1 VRNPELRRR
10 DMPRESVV
18 RDPALAPEG
27 HRKINWA
34 AEHSPVLNS
43 VRDNIL
49 KDGTLEGLGV
59 GVALPIEA
67 KTAYLTVVLAEA
79 GADVA
84 LASPGPFFVQD
95 DVAAALVERG
105 VTVYASS
112 ENDPEDADRE
122 LERVLEKAA
131 GDREAVFIDD
141 RAGLVRLAHTT
152 RRDVLENVRGAS
164 EETTSGVAKFRAME
178 REGIL
183 QFPVIAANDAR
194 CKYLFDNRYGT
205 GQSTLTAIMQSTNLM
220 VGGKRIVVLGYGWCG
235 KGIARYAAGLGAR
248 VSVCEVDP
256 VRGLEAYADGFDVL
270 PALDAAEI
278 GEVFITAT
286 GSRDVLTAAHFERMR
301 DGAILAN
308 AGGVDVEIDVD
319 GLTAGATAAR
329 EVRRNVEEF
338 TTSDGRRL
346 HLVGRGM
353 VVNLTASDG
362 HPIEI
367 MDLTFA
373 IQALCAYRL
382 ANEHASME
390 NKVHLLPREIDD
402 EVATM
407 KLDAVGMGVDA
418 LTPEQERFLAT
429 WRE

>member
-1 VRNPELRRR
+1 
-10 DMPRESVV
+10 MQSESIVK
-18 RDPALAPEG
+18 DPSLAPDG
-27 HRKINWA
+27 HRKIDWA
-34 AEHSPVLNS
+34 AEHSPVLNR
-43 VRDNIL
+43 VRDRYL
-49 KDGTLEGLGV
+49 KDGTFEGLGV

-95 DVAAALVERG
+95 DVAAALAERG

-112 ENDPEDADRE
+112 ANPPEEADRE
-122 LERVLEKAA
+122 LERVLDRVAGEK
-131 GDREAVFIDD
+131 EAVLIDD

-152 RRDVLENVRGAS
+152 RRELLPRIRGAS

-178 REGIL
+178 REGVL
-183 QFPVIAANDAR
+183 EFPVIAANDAR

-205 GQSTLTAIMQSTNLM
+205 GQSTLTAIMQNTNLM
-220 VGGKRIVVLGYGWCG
+220 VGGKRLVVLGYGWCG

-248 VSVCEVDP
+248 VTVCEVDP

-270 PALDAAEI
+270 PSLEAAQI
-278 GEVFITAT
+278 GEIFITAT
-286 GSRDVLTAAHFERMR
+286 GSTDVLTPAHFERMR

-319 GLTAGATAAR
+319 GLRAAASSVR

-338 TTSDGRRL
+338 ALSAGRKL
-346 HLVGRGM
+346 YLVGKGM
-353 VVNLTASDG
+353 VVNLTAGDG
-362 HPIEI
+362 HPVEI

-373 IQALCAYRL
+373 VQALCAHHL
-382 ANEHASME
+382 ANEHASMD
-390 NKVHLLPREIDD
+390 NRVHLLPKTIDD
-402 EVATM
+402 EVART

-418 LTPEQERFLAT
+418 LTPEQQAFLAN

>member
-1 VRNPELRRR
+1 
-10 DMPRESVV
+10 MQESIVK
-18 RDPALAPEG
+18 DAALAPDG
-27 HRKINWA
+27 HKKIDWA
-34 AEHSPVLNS
+34 AEHSPVLNTI
-43 VRDNIL
+43 RDNHL
-49 KDGTLEGLGV
+49 KDGSIEGLGV

-95 DVAAALVERG
+95 DVAAALAERG

-122 LERVLEKAA
+122 LERVL
-131 GDREAVFIDD
+131 DRVANFNDAVLIDD

-152 RRDVLENVRGAS
+152 RQGLLENIRGAS

-178 REGIL
+178 REGVL
-183 QFPVIAANDAR
+183 EFPVIAANDAR
-194 CKYLFDNRYGT
+194 CKYRFDNRYGT
-205 GQSTLTAIMQSTNLM
+205 GQSTLTAIMQNTNLM
-220 VGGKRIVVLGYGWCG
+220 IGGKRLVVLGYGWCG
-235 KGIARYAAGLGAR
+235 KGIARYASGLGAR

-270 PALDAAEI
+270 PAIEAAQTGEI
-278 GEVFITAT
+278 FVTAT
-286 GSRDVLTAAHFERMR
+286 GSTDVLTTEHFERMR

-308 AGGVDVEIDVD
+308 AGGVDVEIDVE
-319 GLTAGATAAR
+319 GLAGMATGTR

-338 TTSDGRRL
+338 KTEDGRRL
-346 HLVGRGM
+346 YLVGRGM
-353 VVNLTASDG
+353 VVNLTAGDG
-362 HPIEI
+362 HPVEI

-373 IQALCAYRL
+373 IQALCAHRL

-402 EVATM
+402 EVART
-407 KLDAVGMGVDA
+407 KLDVVGMGIDT
-418 LTPEQERFLAT
+418 LTPEQKEFLAG

>member
-1 VRNPELRRR
+1 
-10 DMPRESVV
+10 MQSESIV
-18 RDPALAPEG
+18 RDPSLAPDG
-27 HRKINWA
+27 HRKIDWA
-34 AEHSPVLNS
+34 AEHSPVLNI
-43 VRDNIL
+43 VRDKYL
-49 KDGTLEGLGV
+49 KDGAFDGLGV

-84 LASPGPFFVQD
+84 VASPGPFFVQD
-95 DVAAALVERG
+95 DVAAALAERG

-112 ENDPEDADRE
+112 EAAPEDADRE
-122 LERVLEKAA
+122 MERVL
-131 GDREAVFIDD
+131 DRALDGKEAVLIDD

-152 RRDVLENVRGAS
+152 RRNLLPGLRGAS

-183 QFPVIAANDAR
+183 EFPVIAANDAR

-205 GQSTLTAIMQSTNLM
+205 GQSTLTAIMQNTNLM
-220 VGGKRIVVLGYGWCG
+220 VGGKRVVVLGYGWCG

-270 PALDAAEI
+270 PALEAAEI

-286 GSRDVLTAAHFERMR
+286 GSRDVLTASHFERMR

-319 GLTAGATAAR
+319 GLTAASTGAR

-338 TTSDGRRL
+338 ALGDGRRV

-353 VVNLTASDG
+353 VVNLTAGDG
-362 HPIEI
+362 HPVEI

-373 IQALCAYRL
+373 IQALCAYHL
-382 ANEHASME
+382 AREHSSME
-390 NKVHLLPREIDD
+390 NRVHLLPKAIDD
-402 EVATM
+402 EVACT

-418 LTPEQERFLAT
+418 LTPEQEDFLAG

>member
-1 VRNPELRRR
+1 
-10 DMPRESVV
+10 MQESVV
-18 RDPALAPEG
+18 KDPALAPDG
-27 HRKINWA
+27 HRKIDWA

-43 VRDNIL
+43 VRDKFL
-49 KDGTLEGLGV
+49 KDGTFDGLSV

-84 LASPGPFFVQD
+84 VASPGPFFVQD
-95 DVAAALVERG
+95 DVAAALAERG

-112 ENDPEDADRE
+112 DNDPEDADRE
-122 LERVLEKAA
+122 LERVIDGATDSK
-131 GDREAVFIDD
+131 EAVFIDD

-152 RRDVLENVRGAS
+152 RRDLLGRIRGAS

-183 QFPVIAANDAR
+183 EFPVIAANDAR

-205 GQSTLTAIMQSTNLM
+205 GQSTLTAIMQNTNLM
-220 VGGKRIVVLGYGWCG
+220 IGGKRLVVLGYGWCG
-235 KGIARYAAGLGAR
+235 KGIARYASGLGAR
-248 VSVCEVDP
+248 IAVCEVDP

-270 PALDAAEI
+270 PAIEAAEV
-278 GEVFITAT
+278 GEIFVTAT
-286 GSRDVLTAAHFERMR
+286 GSTDVLTAQHFERMR

-308 AGGVDVEIDVD
+308 AGGVDVEIDVE
-319 GLTAGATAAR
+319 GLASASTGTR

-338 TTSDGRRL
+338 TTRDGRRL
-346 HLVGRGM
+346 YLVGRGM
-353 VVNLTASDG
+353 VVNLTAGDG
-362 HPIEI
+362 HPVEI

-373 IQALCAYRL
+373 IQALCAHRL

-390 NKVHLLPREIDD
+390 NRVHLLPGEIDD
-402 EVATM
+402 EVART

-418 LTPEQERFLAT
+418 LTPEQEQFLAD

>member
-1 VRNPELRRR
+1 MDSGSIVK
-10 DMPRESVV
+10 
-18 RDPALAPEG
+18 DPDLAPEG
-27 HRKINWA
+27 HKKIDWA
-34 AEHSPVLNS
+34 ARHSPVLNA
-43 VRDNIL
+43 VRDKYL
-49 KDGTLEGLGV
+49 KDGSFEGLGV

-67 KTAYLTVVLAEA
+67 KTAYLTVVLAEI

-84 LASPGPFFVQD
+84 VASPGPFFVQD
-95 DVAAALVERG
+95 DVAAALAERG

-112 ENDPEDADRE
+112 DSPPEEAD
-122 LERVLEKAA
+122 KALD
-131 GDREAVFIDD
+131 GKEAVLIDD

-152 RRDVLENVRGAS
+152 RRNLLEGVRGAS

-178 REGIL
+178 RDGVLE
-183 QFPVIAANDAR
+183 FPVIAANDAR

-301 DGAILAN
+301 DGAVLAN

-319 GLTAGATAAR
+319 GLTAAATGAR

-338 TTSDGRRL
+338 TTADGRRL

-373 IQALCAYRL
+373 IQALCAYHL
-382 ANEHASME
+382 ANEQASME

-402 EVATM
+402 EVAAM

-418 LTPEQERFLAT
+418 LTPEQEGFLAA

>member
-1 VRNPELRRR
+1 
-10 DMPRESVV
+10 MHSESIVK
-18 RDPALAPEG
+18 DPGLAPDG
-27 HRKINWA
+27 HKKIDWA
-34 AEHSPVLNS
+34 AEHSPVLNI
-43 VRDNIL
+43 VRDRYL
-49 KDGTLEGLGV
+49 KDGTFDGLGV

-84 LASPGPFFVQD
+84 VASPGPFFVQD
-95 DVAAALVERG
+95 DVAAALAERG
-105 VTVYASS
+105 VMVYASS
-112 ENDPEDADRE
+112 EAAPEEADRE
-122 LERVLEKAA
+122 MERVL
-131 GDREAVFIDD
+131 DRALDGKEAVLIDD

-152 RRDVLENVRGAS
+152 RRNLLPGLRGAS

-183 QFPVIAANDAR
+183 EFPVIAANDAR

-205 GQSTLTAIMQSTNLM
+205 GQSTLTAIMQNTNLM
-220 VGGKRIVVLGYGWCG
+220 VGGKRVVVLGYGWCG

-270 PALDAAEI
+270 PALEAAEI

-286 GSRDVLTAAHFERMR
+286 GSRDVLTASHFERMR

-319 GLTAGATAAR
+319 GLTAASTGAR

-338 TTSDGRRL
+338 ALGDGRRL

-353 VVNLTASDG
+353 VVNLTAGDG
-362 HPIEI
+362 HPVEI

-373 IQALCAYRL
+373 IQALCAYHL
-382 ANEHASME
+382 AREHSSME
-390 NKVHLLPREIDD
+390 NRVHLLPKAIDD
-402 EVATM
+402 EVART

-418 LTPEQERFLAT
+418 LTPEQEEFLAG

>member
-1 VRNPELRRR
+1 
-10 DMPRESVV
+10 MQRESIVK
-18 RDPALAPEG
+18 DPGLAPDG
-27 HRKINWA
+27 HKKIDWA
-34 AEHSPVLNS
+34 AEHSPVLNII
-43 VRDNIL
+43 REEYL
-49 KDGTLEGLGV
+49 KDGTFDGLGV

-79 GADVA
+79 GADVSV
-84 LASPGPFFVQD
+84 ASPGPFFVQD
-95 DVAAALVERG
+95 DVAAALAERG

-122 LERVLEKAA
+122 LERVLDRAA
-131 GDREAVFIDD
+131 DDREAVFIDD

-152 RRDVLENVRGAS
+152 RRNMLGHIRGAS

-178 REGIL
+178 REGVL
-183 QFPVIAANDAR
+183 EFPVIAANDAR

-220 VGGKRIVVLGYGWCG
+220 VGGKRVVVLGYGWCG

-278 GEVFITAT
+278 GEIFITAT
-286 GSRDVLTAAHFERMR
+286 GSTDVLTADHFERMP

-308 AGGVDVEIDVD
+308 AGGVDVEIDVE
-319 GLTAGATAAR
+319 GLRRTSSEVR

-338 TTSDGRRL
+338 AMPDGRRL
-346 HLVGRGM
+346 YLVGGGM
-353 VVNLTASDG
+353 VVNLAAGDG
-362 HPIEI
+362 HPVEI

-373 IQALCAYRL
+373 IQALCAHHL
-382 ANEHASME
+382 ANNGGALE
-390 NKVHLLPREIDD
+390 NRVHLLPKEIDD
-402 EVATM
+402 EVARI
-407 KLDAVGMGVDA
+407 KLDAVEMGVDT
-418 LTPEQERFLAT
+418 LT
-429 WRE
+429 

>member
-1 VRNPELRRR
+1 
-10 DMPRESVV
+10 MHIESII
-18 RDPALAPEG
+18 RDPSLAPDG
-27 HRKINWA
+27 HRKIDWA
-34 AEHSPVLNS
+34 ADHSPVLNA
-43 VRDNIL
+43 VRDKYL
-49 KDGTLEGLGV
+49 KDGTFEGLGV

-84 LASPGPFFVQD
+84 VASPGPFFVQD
-95 DVAAALVERG
+95 DVAAALAERG

-122 LERVLEKAA
+122 LERVLERTA
-131 GDREAVFIDD
+131 GQREAVFIDD

-152 RRDVLENVRGAS
+152 RRDLLGNIRGAS

-183 QFPVIAANDAR
+183 EFPVIAANDAR

-205 GQSTLTAIMQSTNLM
+205 GQSTLTAIMQNTNLM
-220 VGGKRIVVLGYGWCG
+220 VGGKRVVVLGYGWCG

-248 VSVCEVDP
+248 VYVCEVDP

-270 PALDAAEI
+270 PALDAAGI

-286 GSRDVLTAAHFERMR
+286 GSRDVLTAAHFGRMR

-319 GLTAGATAAR
+319 GLTAVATDAR

-362 HPIEI
+362 HPVEI

-373 IQALCAYRL
+373 IQALCAHRL
-382 ANEHASME
+382 ANEHTSME
-390 NKVHLLPREIDD
+390 NKVHLLPKDIDD
-402 EVATM
+402 EVAAT

-418 LTPEQERFLAT
+418 LTPEQEEFLSG

>member
-1 VRNPELRRR
+1 
-10 DMPRESVV
+10 MQSGSVV
-18 RDPALAPEG
+18 KDPGLAPDG
-27 HRKINWA
+27 HKKIDWA
-34 AEHSPVLNS
+34 AEHSPVLNI
-43 VRDNIL
+43 VRDRYL
-49 KDGTLEGLGV
+49 KDGTFNGLGV

-84 LASPGPFFVQD
+84 VASPGPFFVQD
-95 DVAAALVERG
+95 DVAAALAERG

-112 ENDPEDADRE
+112 EAAPEDADRE
-122 LERVLEKAA
+122 MERVL
-131 GDREAVFIDD
+131 DRALDGKEAVLIDD

-152 RRDVLENVRGAS
+152 RRNLLPGLRGAS

-183 QFPVIAANDAR
+183 EFPVIAANDAR

-205 GQSTLTAIMQSTNLM
+205 GQSTLTAIMQNTNLM
-220 VGGKRIVVLGYGWCG
+220 VGGKRVVVLGYGWCG
-235 KGIARYAAGLGAR
+235 KDTARYAAGLGAR

-270 PALDAAEI
+270 PALEAAEI

-286 GSRDVLTAAHFERMR
+286 GSRDVLTASHFERMR

-319 GLTAGATAAR
+319 GLTAASTGAR

-338 TTSDGRRL
+338 ALGDGRRV

-353 VVNLTASDG
+353 VVNLTAGDG
-362 HPIEI
+362 HPVEI

-373 IQALCAYRL
+373 IQALCAYHL
-382 ANEHASME
+382 AREHSSME
-390 NKVHLLPREIDD
+390 NRVHLLPKAIDD
-402 EVATM
+402 EVART

-418 LTPEQERFLAT
+418 LTPEQEDFLAG

>member
-1 VRNPELRRR
+1 
-10 DMPRESVV
+10 MQESSVK
-18 RDPALAPEG
+18 DPALAPEG
-27 HRKINWA
+27 HRKIDWA

-43 VRDNIL
+43 VRDKFL
-49 KDGTLEGLGV
+49 KDGTFDGLGV

-84 LASPGPFFVQD
+84 VASPGPFFVQD
-95 DVAAALVERG
+95 DVAAALAERG
-105 VTVYASS
+105 VAVFASS
-112 ENDPEDADRE
+112 ENNPEDADRE
-122 LERVLEKAA
+122 LERVIDGTTDNK
-131 GDREAVFIDD
+131 EAVFIDD

-152 RRDVLENVRGAS
+152 RRDLLGRIRGAS

-183 QFPVIAANDAR
+183 EFPVIAANDAR

-205 GQSTLTAIMQSTNLM
+205 GQSTLTAIMQNTNLM
-220 VGGKRIVVLGYGWCG
+220 VGGKRLVVLGYGWCG
-235 KGIARYAAGLGAR
+235 KGIARYASGLGAR

-270 PALDAAEI
+270 PAIEAAEV
-278 GEVFITAT
+278 GEIFVTAT
-286 GSRDVLTAAHFERMR
+286 GSTDVLSAQHFERMR

-308 AGGVDVEIDVD
+308 AGGVDVEIDVE
-319 GLTAGATAAR
+319 GLKTSATTTR
-329 EVRRNVEEF
+329 EVRSNVEEF
-338 TTSDGRRL
+338 TLGDGRRI

-353 VVNLTASDG
+353 VVNLTAGDG
-362 HPIEI
+362 HPVEI

-373 IQALCAYRL
+373 IQALCAHRL
-382 ANEHASME
+382 ANEHASMD
-390 NKVHLLPREIDD
+390 NVVHLLPKEIDD
-402 EVATM
+402 EVART
-407 KLDAVGMGVDA
+407 KLDAVGMGMDA
-418 LTPEQERFLAT
+418 LTPEQEDFLTA

>member
-1 VRNPELRRR
+1 MQDSAVK
-10 DMPRESVV
+10 DT
-18 RDPALAPEG
+18 ALAPDG
-27 HRKINWA
+27 HRKIDWA

-43 VRDNIL
+43 VRDTFL
-49 KDGTLEGLGV
+49 KDGTFDGLGV

-84 LASPGPFFVQD
+84 VASPGPFFVQD
-95 DVAAALVERG
+95 DVAAALAERG

-112 ENDPEDADRE
+112 ENDPEDAERE
-122 LERVLEKAA
+122 LERVL
-131 GDREAVFIDD
+131 DRVADGKDAVLIDD
-141 RAGLVRLAHTT
+141 RAGLARLAHTT
-152 RRDVLENVRGAS
+152 RRNLLGRIRGVS

-178 REGIL
+178 REGVL
-183 QFPVIAANDAR
+183 EVPVIAANDAR

-205 GQSTLTAIMQSTNLM
+205 GQSTLTAIMQNTNLM
-220 VGGKRIVVLGYGWCG
+220 VGGKRLVVLGYGWCG

-270 PALDAAEI
+270 PAIEAAEV
-278 GEVFITAT
+278 GEIFVTAT
-286 GSRDVLTAAHFERMR
+286 GSSGVLAEQHFERMR

-308 AGGVDVEIDVD
+308 AGAVDVEIDVD
-319 GLTAGATAAR
+319 GLRAAARNTR

-338 TTSDGRRL
+338 TTSEGRRL
-346 HLVGRGM
+346 YLVGRGM
-353 VVNLTASDG
+353 VVNLTAGDG
-362 HPIEI
+362 HPVEI

-373 IQALCAYRL
+373 IQALCAHRL

-390 NKVHLLPREIDD
+390 NRVHLLPAEIDD
-402 EVATM
+402 EIART
-407 KLDAVGMGVDA
+407 KLDTVGMAVDT
-418 LTPEQERFLAT
+418 LTPEQEQFLTA

>member
-1 VRNPELRRR
+1 
-10 DMPRESVV
+10 MV
-18 RDPALAPEG
+18 RDPSLAPDG
-27 HRKINWA
+27 HRKIDWA
-34 AEHSPVLNS
+34 AEHSPVLNN
-43 VRDNIL
+43 VRDTYL
-49 KDGTLEGLGV
+49 KDGTFEGLGV

-84 LASPGPFFVQD
+84 VASPGPFFVQD
-95 DVAAALVERG
+95 DVAAALAERG

-112 ENDPEDADRE
+112 EADPAEADRE
-122 LERVLEKAA
+122 MERVL
-131 GDREAVFIDD
+131 DRALSGKEAVLIDD

-152 RRDVLENVRGAS
+152 RRNLLEGVRGAS

-183 QFPVIAANDAR
+183 EFPVIAANDAR

-205 GQSTLTAIMQSTNLM
+205 GQSTLTAIMQNTNLM
-220 VGGKRIVVLGYGWCG
+220 VGGKRVVVLGYGWCG

-270 PALDAAEI
+270 LALEAAEI

-286 GSRDVLTAAHFERMR
+286 GSRDVLTDAHFERMR

-319 GLTAGATAAR
+319 GLTAASTGAR

-338 TTSDGRRL
+338 TLGDGKRL

-353 VVNLTASDG
+353 VVNLTAGDG

-373 IQALCAYRL
+373 IQALCAYHL
-382 ANEHASME
+382 AKEHASME
-390 NKVHLLPREIDD
+390 NRVHLLPKAIDD
-402 EVATM
+402 EVARL

-418 LTPEQERFLAT
+418 LTPEQEEFLAG